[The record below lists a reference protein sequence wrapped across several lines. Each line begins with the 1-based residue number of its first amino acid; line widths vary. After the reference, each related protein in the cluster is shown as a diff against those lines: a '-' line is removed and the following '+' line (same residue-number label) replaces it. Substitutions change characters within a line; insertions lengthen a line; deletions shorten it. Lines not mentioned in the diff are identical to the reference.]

1 MGTLTHQAYRTN
13 GHVRPNQQIGQSGMR
28 ARYMGMLTLPPS
40 RTNNACLIRGHAC
53 SAIGHTQPHHA
64 RPTQSRYLL
73 GNAPYNLGCNNNEL
87 DQLLRVLTYP
97 SKFPPFYFILF
108 FCWDTLLPICMIVL
122 NPSNLLTYQC
132 CRVLMVWPKS
142 RTWRWARWPLWMWML
157 LPLPSWPLDA
167 RSMPAALP

>member
-64 RPTQSRYLL
+64 RPIQLWYLL
-73 GNAPYNLGCNNNEL
+73 GNAPYNFGCNNNEL
-87 DQLLRVLTYP
+87 GLLLQVLTYP
-97 SKFPPFYFILF
+97 PKFPPFFFYFLF
-108 FCWDTLLPICMIVL
+108 LGHIAPHLYYCTESFQLA
-122 NPSNLLTYQC
+122 TYQC
-132 CRVLMVWPKS
+132 CRVLMVWPES
-142 RTWRWARWPLWMWML
+142 RTWRRARWLLWMWML
-157 LPLPSWPLDA
+157 LPLPSWPLDT
-167 RSMPAALP
+167 RSMPAALS